1 MAGIRLPDFQLPNI
15 LRRNTSRNRRNE
27 IVVHPPENAR
37 RDGGV
42 TIGPNGEIIPEGSIP
57 EEFQNQIKA
66 IFSERKGGKFLPGSP
81 VETRKKSERGPTIAK
96 GLTTAE
102 ILAMMRELCLP
113 GNPWDVYTYV
123 RVCFNLSPAWVSQY
137 LLHMKPMD
145 GNIQK
150 LKRACNSSQSIG
162 KYRLIIHSR
171 QVKQA

>member
-1 MAGIRLPDFQLPNI
+1 MKRRERKYTMAGIRVPNI

-27 IVVHPPENAR
+27 IVVHAPEHSEPI
-37 RDGGV
+37 GGV
-42 TIGPNGEIIPEGSIP
+42 KIGPNGEMTFEGTIP

-66 IFSERKGGKFLPGSP
+66 IFSERKEGKFLPGSP

-123 RVCFNLSPAWVSQY
+123 RVCFDLSPAWVSQY
-137 LLHMKPMD
+137 LLHMKPLD
-145 GNIQK
+145 F
-150 LKRACNSSQSIG
+150 AW
-162 KYRLIIHSR
+162 
-171 QVKQA
+171 

>member
-1 MAGIRLPDFQLPNI
+1 MAGIKLPNI
-15 LRRNTSRNRRNE
+15 LRRNRNIRSPNPKHE
-27 IVVHPPENAR
+27 GCVLPQ
-37 RDGGV
+37 GCV
-42 TIGPNGEIIPEGSIP
+42 TIGPSGEMMVEIP

-123 RVCFNLSPAWVSQY
+123 RVCFDLSPAWVSQY
-137 LLHMKPMD
+137 LLHMKPLD
-145 GNIQK
+145 F
-150 LKRACNSSQSIG
+150 AW
-162 KYRLIIHSR
+162 
-171 QVKQA
+171 

>member
-1 MAGIRLPDFQLPNI
+1 MSGIKIPFLGGKKLGGS
-15 LRRNTSRNRRNE
+15 RRKGGNNS
-27 IVVHPPENAR
+27 IFVHPPENATHEA
-37 RDGGV
+37 GV
-42 TIGPNGEIIPEGSIP
+42 TIGPSGEMTVEGTIP

-66 IFSERKGGKFLPGSP
+66 IFSERKEGKFLPGSP
-81 VETRKKSERGPTIAK
+81 VETRKKSGKGPTIEK
-96 GLTTAE
+96 GLSTAE
-102 ILAMMRELCLP
+102 ILAMMRDLCLP

-162 KYRLIIHSR
+162 KYRLVIHSR